1 MLLSSASVIHSN
13 VDKVLTT
20 TSTHQNEVKHAPP
33 TQNTGRDEGDYR
45 SHHDFY
51 EDPLFA
57 SVFGTSTKPSVLTK
71 TQLQA
76 FFLKVG
82 GVPQHELHKLTPYD
96 RANIAANALRVLK
109 YIDSTPHAFSTPN
122 NDRIDTGFKSPSA
135 HNAST
140 PNNGKM
146 HLWNSEASMLVRFT
160 EEGYPGLQ
168 PGPR

>member
-1 MLLSSASVIHSN
+1 MLLSSAPVTNPN
-13 VDKVLTT
+13 VEKVLTT
-20 TSTHQNEVKHAPP
+20 TSAHQNEVKQTPP
-33 TQNTGRDEGDYR
+33 TQNTGRDAGDYR

-57 SVFGTSTKPSVLTK
+57 SIFGTSTKPSVLTK
-71 TQLQA
+71 TQLRE
-76 FFLKVG
+76 FFIKVG

-96 RANIAANALRVLK
+96 RAKIAANALRVLK
-109 YIDSTPHAFSTPN
+109 YINSTPHAFSTPN

-135 HNAST
+135 HNSST
-140 PNNGKM
+140 PNNGKT

-160 EEGYPGLQ
+160 EQGYPALQ